1 MDSIDVDEDEILQRF
16 DDLVESGV
24 VLYDNREVVP
34 FSQDGFHFLFFV
46 APSLNKK
53 PFTYGAPNGNDSHG
67 QGEEQAATKAGG
79 DAGKQQQQQP
89 PPLFEPGS
97 DISAVGFEI
106 CDVGATHRLIA
117 NKFCFTR
124 PMLLL
129 MTRDGFKRQHDPLEA
144 PDLAAA
150 WAALRAMRT
159 SHFVFYNCGEPSG
172 NSRLHRHVQLTR
184 RPEGF
189 TTFLDHEEGSG
200 GGGGGRPSVPF
211 MYFREPLMRKVEEG
225 EDGASAPVTG
235 ESLAKVYGEL
245 LGRAEASSSFRWD
258 GPGTSCPHNLVM
270 TEHWMA
276 VIPRRRA
283 VWEGLSTNAIGMLGL
298 VGVSSREEADKWVRT
313 GPLEALCQ
321 FGIPRGA

>member
-1 MDSIDVDEDEILQRF
+1 MGRITVEEDEILQRF
-16 DDLVESGV
+16 DHLVGSGV

-34 FSQDGFHFLFFV
+34 FSKDGFHFLFFV
-46 APSLNKK
+46 APSLSKK
-53 PFTYGAPNGNDSHG
+53 PLTHGGQTDPPNGNDSSG
-67 QGEEQAATKAGG
+67 QGEEKATATTNAAVEE
-79 DAGKQQQQQP
+79 P
-89 PPLFEPGS
+89 PPQRLFEPGS
-97 DISAVGFEI
+97 DISTVGFEI
-106 CDVGATHRLIA
+106 CDVGAAHRLVA

-150 WAALRAMRT
+150 WAVLRAMRT

-189 TTFLDHEEGSG
+189 TTFLDHGDGEQQ
-200 GGGGGRPSVPF
+200 PSVPF
-211 MYFREPLMRKVEEG
+211 MYFREPLMRKGKEEEEG
-225 EDGASAPVTG
+225 RSTPVTG
-235 ESLAKVYGEL
+235 ESLAKVYGKL
-245 LGRAEASSSFRWD
+245 LDRVEAASSFRWD

-270 TEHWMA
+270 TQHWMA

-283 VWEGLSTNAIGMLGL
+283 VWEGLSTNALGMLGL
-298 VGVSSREEADKWVRT
+298 VGVASREEADKWIRV
-313 GPLEALCQ
+313 GPLEVLGQ
-321 FGIPRGA
+321 FGIPRGS

>member
-1 MDSIDVDEDEILQRF
+1 MDSITVDEDEILQRF
-16 DDLVESGV
+16 DSLVESGIV
-24 VLYDNREVVP
+24 FYDNREVVP

-46 APSLNKK
+46 APSLSKK
-53 PFTYGAPNGNDSHG
+53 PFTYSAPNGNNSRG
-67 QGEEQAATKAGG
+67 QGEERAATKAGG
-79 DAGKQQQQQP
+79 DAAEQQP
-89 PPLFEPGS
+89 RPPLLEPGS

-106 CDVGATHRLIA
+106 CDVGAAHRLIA

-150 WAALRAMRT
+150 WAVLRAMRT

-189 TTFLDHEEGSG
+189 TTFLDHEEG
-200 GGGGGRPSVPF
+200 GGGGRPSVPF
-211 MYFREPLMRKVEEG
+211 MYFREPLMRKGEEG
-225 EDGASAPVTG
+225 EEDGASTPVTG

-298 VGVSSREEADKWVRT
+298 VGVASRGEADKWIRA
-313 GPLEALCQ
+313 GPLEALGH
-321 FGIPRGA
+321 FGIPHGA